1 MAVVLAFT
9 QPNQSKT
16 HSLHGAQCKKRKH
29 LFYHVIMMLSGRAC
43 GDDVIASAVASIVCV
58 DFPLSLQ

>member
-16 HSLHGAQCKKRKH
+16 HSLHGRNATEKHKH
-29 LFYHVIMMLSGRAC
+29 LFYHVIMRLGGKAS
-43 GDDVIASAVASIVCV
+43 GDDVIAS
-58 DFPLSLQ
+58 